1 MHHLIEKLKK
11 ERKPVHDK
19 CLGFGFSDD
28 EKKSLKIPMCTRV
41 ELYDEN
47 KGGSDNGSITAFCS
61 TYTDPANKWAYNK
74 RCPLSDHFRP
84 DLVEKDKERTRVGQQ
99 KQKKKT

>member
-1 MHHLIEKLKK
+1 
-11 ERKPVHDK
+11 
-19 CLGFGFSDD
+19 
-28 EKKSLKIPMCTRV
+28 MCPRV
-41 ELYDEN
+41 ESYDTGKDEN
-47 KGGSDNGSITAFCS
+47 GNECIVSFCS
-61 TYTDPANKWAYNK
+61 VYIEPANKWAHGK

>member
-1 MHHLIEKLKK
+1 MNHVIETLKK
-11 ERKPVHDK
+11 ERKPVHER
-19 CLGFGFSDD
+19 CVGIGFSDT
-28 EKKSLKIPMCTRV
+28 EKQFLKLPQCPRV
-41 ELYDEN
+41 ESYGEGKNDS
-47 KGGSDNGSITAFCS
+47 SDNTITAFCS
-61 TYTDPANKWAYNK
+61 VYTDPTNKWTHGK